1 MNDSVNE
8 LIERI
13 RQLEDK
19 LEAEFE
25 KSRAKYGVNLRGKM
39 AWFAEEVI
47 AQQRA
52 FKIKW
57 SQFLRATKLLNV
69 LVAPVIYSLI
79 VPLVLID
86 GWVTL
91 YQHICFHVY
100 GIPRVKRQ
108 TFIFWDRH
116 HLAYL
121 NGIEKMNCA
130 YCGYGT
136 GVLGYAREVAART
149 EQFWCPIK
157 HALRVRDPHQHYAK
171 FLDFGDAEGYRAKLA
186 VMRQDVRGC
195 RDDEP

>member
-8 LIERI
+8 IVARI
-13 RQLEDK
+13 RQMEDK

-25 KSRAKYGVNLRGKM
+25 KNRARYEVRLRGRM

-47 AQQRA
+47 ARQRA

-57 SQFLRATKLLNV
+57 PQFLRAARLLNV

-79 VPLVLID
+79 VPLALID
-86 GWVTL
+86 VWTTL
-91 YQHICFHVY
+91 YQHLCFRVY
-100 GIPRVKRQ
+100 GVPLVKRSSYV
-108 TFIFWDRH
+108 FWDRN

-136 GVLGYAREVAART
+136 GVLSYAREVAGRT

-186 VMRQDVRGC
+186 AMRQDVRDC
-195 RDDEP
+195 EKE